1 MLGCKKKYERLD
13 KHYSSGKHG
22 YTPEQALILSRRTD
36 LSAST
41 NTGRRRKRCPVPG
54 CRSIT
59 SRLTT
64 HLKNERIHHNLT
76 SAEIERF
83 RSMAGN
89 WVPAKW
95 MPFRRGREPPCL
107 QDGVRRHPLFDRPLS
122 GRCLLLHD
130 LIVLSRLSRPWLCSW
145 TRQSYSKIHGPLCLA
160 HLWARR
166 ENSFSLRL
174 GVFSN
179 GSNRLSGGSRTEKFA
194 NQTARQGQEY
204 FEQFGSQNVG
214 TLNESNINTF
224 INDLA
229 PTHKP
234 SSILFYTRSIQKY
247 CEYSLMR
254 QAITDAGSN
263 RLNLLLRNVNLSLQV
278 KAKKQRSATGAQSN
292 EERLKPAIRDCYF
305 DSVYIKGMVKLMS
318 TPRGFILQRISAVSL
333 ILV

>member
-1 MLGCKKKYERLD
+1 MPRKPNVTTPPTSEEHVSDPGELEDSGEEYVPPRDERSSSSERGRTRVRVLVPDTPKEVRGRQREKSVHRGHYFACSPSSSLSSMEYRTRDPAVKHLTFPSDTPAKEGPKDGENIDEERATDSDIVPLATLKDKAPAKKTLVKKVPKKTVVRAGTKSPASPRPKKEKKLKPCMLGCKKKYERLD

-95 MPFRRGREPPCL
+95 MPFHRGREPPCL

-130 LIVLSRLSRPWLCSW
+130 LIVLSRLSRP
-145 TRQSYSKIHGPLCLA
+145 
-160 HLWARR
+160 
-166 ENSFSLRL
+166 
-174 GVFSN
+174 
-179 GSNRLSGGSRTEKFA
+179 
-194 NQTARQGQEY
+194 
-204 FEQFGSQNVG
+204 
-214 TLNESNINTF
+214 
-224 INDLA
+224 
-229 PTHKP
+229 
-234 SSILFYTRSIQKY
+234 
-247 CEYSLMR
+247 
-254 QAITDAGSN
+254 
-263 RLNLLLRNVNLSLQV
+263 
-278 KAKKQRSATGAQSN
+278 
-292 EERLKPAIRDCYF
+292 
-305 DSVYIKGMVKLMS
+305 
-318 TPRGFILQRISAVSL
+318 
-333 ILV
+333 